1 MSYDSAADKPPYW
14 SILTK
19 SFGATSQAYQLKGP
33 PGKKGLVK
41 DILVSVSTTLVGTT
55 TVPEVN
61 VGTALSDSGAIV
73 AEYAR
78 FRLGTTATAGYDTT
92 SGAALR
98 ARSLATTITSTG
110 KPTLTDYTAHILLET
125 DYIPKD
131 TAFFISLVKGV
142 GSAAGAG
149 DVYVFIDW
157 I

>member
-1 MSYDSAADKPPYW
+1 
-14 SILTK
+14 
-19 SFGATSQAYQLKGP
+19 LKGP

-61 VGTALSDSGAIV
+61 VGTARATPVRSLPSMPASVSAPP
-73 AEYAR
+73 R
-78 FRLGTTATAGYDTT
+78 RLGYDTT
-92 SGAALR
+92 TGAALR

>member
-1 MSYDSAADKPPYW
+1 MSYDSVVEKSPYW

-33 PGKKGLVK
+33 PGKKGLVR

-78 FRLGTTATAGYDTT
+78 FRLGSTAILGYDTT
-92 SGAALR
+92 TGAALR
-98 ARSLATTITSTG
+98 ARTLATTITSTG
-110 KPTLTDYTAHILLET
+110 QPTLVDFTGHILLET
-125 DYIPKD
+125 AFIPKD

-142 GSAAGAG
+142 GTAAGAG